1 MEPFPLCDR
10 FAGTVGLLTNDLA
23 ELRIEESVGEDSFDR
38 TDDVCFG
45 IGCAGNIERREPP
58 RTPQNQEGTEK

>member
-1 MEPFPLCDR
+1 
-10 FAGTVGLLTNDLA
+10 LTNDLA